1 MYSHAHSNLYV
12 YTQVLG
18 LEKPWQGGNMKSYG
32 GGYKLNLYLEAL
44 EPYKNDDNL
53 AVLLTDA

>member
-1 MYSHAHSNLYV
+1 M
-12 YTQVLG
+12 LG
-18 LEKPWQGGNMKSYG
+18 FDKPWQGGNMNSVG

-44 EPYKNDDNL
+44 EPYKNNDNL

>member
-1 MYSHAHSNLYV
+1 
-12 YTQVLG
+12 
-18 LEKPWQGGNMKSYG
+18 MKSYG

-44 EPYKNDDNL
+44 EPYKHDDNL